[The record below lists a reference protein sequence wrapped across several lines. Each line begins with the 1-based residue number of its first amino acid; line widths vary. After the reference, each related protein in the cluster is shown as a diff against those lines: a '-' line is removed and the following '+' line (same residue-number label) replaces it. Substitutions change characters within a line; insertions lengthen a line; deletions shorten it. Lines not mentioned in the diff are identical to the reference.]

1 MRLWVVPKSLINL
14 CSSIGRKKGIKYHY
28 EFVKG
33 QPAYSSYIGQ
43 LLCSEYC
50 LTLLFVY
57 FVTLQY
63 GFNKLIFKMRF
74 PKLVQNQQDADSSAK
89 PYVLS
94 NTLVNSK
101 FFSSLLIVTTFPVL
115 SPSSF
120 LIYMIYTQQERR
132 QFSLDNRAGI
142 N

>member
-28 EFVKG
+28 KFVKG
-33 QPAYSSYIGQ
+33 QPTYPSYIGQ

-94 NTLVNSK
+94 NTQVNSIK
-101 FFSSLLIVTTFPVL
+101 AF
-115 SPSSF
+115 
-120 LIYMIYTQQERR
+120 
-132 QFSLDNRAGI
+132 QFSPDSNYFSCSLPIFFPDLYDLYIAGEETI
-142 N
+142 LP